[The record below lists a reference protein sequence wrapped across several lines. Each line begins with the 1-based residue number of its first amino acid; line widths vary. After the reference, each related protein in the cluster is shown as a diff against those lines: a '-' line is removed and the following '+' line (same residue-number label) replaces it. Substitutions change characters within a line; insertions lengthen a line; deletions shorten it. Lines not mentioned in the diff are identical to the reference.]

1 MNSTAEKIKELR
13 TAMKISQS
21 QLARI
26 LDVTRSSV
34 NAWEMGISVPSVPKL
49 VELAQLFHVTTDYL
63 LGLNNIDLLN
73 ICSLE
78 YDEKEL
84 IYQMLNYFDKKKLEQ
99 NK

>member
-1 MNSTAEKIKELR
+1 MNSTAVKIKELR

-21 QLARI
+21 ELART

-34 NAWEMGISVPSVPKL
+34 NAWEMGVSVPSVPKL
-49 VELAQLFHVTTDYL
+49 IELAEIFHVTTDYL

-73 ICSLE
+73 IGSLE

-84 IYQMLNYFDKKKLEQ
+84 IYQMLNYFDKKRDEK
-99 NK
+99 